1 MKPYVWPQY
10 KGSELYG
17 LPREWLTLLCRVF
30 LTRGRG
36 AGDSS
41 VCCSY
46 STQKHKICWQCA
58 TLFAVREDIPV
69 TNPDAKSPETQ
80 VRGGNFTIF
89 ATMMD
94 NDWKKR
100 LGVVYSTD
108 PNFKYE
114 QEAEPEVET
123 LEPSKQNLI
132 VAIDRRARAGK
143 QVTLVKGFV
152 GSESDL
158 ATLGKS
164 LKVKCG
170 VGGTAKDGEITLQ
183 GDLRD
188 KVVALLQSMGYRAK
202 RGN

>member
-1 MKPYVWPQY
+1 MYLAQIY
-10 KGSELYG
+10 
-17 LPREWLTLLCRVF
+17 
-30 LTRGRG
+30 
-36 AGDSS
+36 
-41 VCCSY
+41 
-46 STQKHKICWQCA
+46 KICWLRA
-58 TLFAVREDIPV
+58 TLFVFYRNNFAIFLDFIGIRG
-69 TNPDAKSPETQ
+69 AKNAILSEFA
-80 VRGGNFTIF
+80 GANSLHFSIF

-114 QEAEPEVET
+114 QEAEPEVGT
-123 LEPSKQNLI
+123 LEPAKQNLI
-132 VAIDRRARAGK
+132 VAIYRRARAGK

-188 KVVALLQSMGYRAK
+188 KVVTFLQSMGYRAK

>member
-1 MKPYVWPQY
+1 M
-10 KGSELYG
+10 E
-17 LPREWLTLLCRVF
+17 
-30 LTRGRG
+30 
-36 AGDSS
+36 
-41 VCCSY
+41 
-46 STQKHKICWQCA
+46 
-58 TLFAVREDIPV
+58 
-69 TNPDAKSPETQ
+69 
-80 VRGGNFTIF
+80 
-89 ATMMD
+89 

-152 GSESDL
+152 GSEDDL
-158 ATLGKS
+158 ATLGKT
-164 LKVKCG
+164 LKVKFG